1 MGSCRASDV
10 LERCKSWLGYE
21 EGPNNYNY
29 FGKELSRVN
38 YFNGD
43 KTYVEWCASYVLYCL
58 TASCFTD
65 DQTADE
71 RPLADQKWDG
81 LYFTYEPTRDNCAC
95 GARYCAGYFRDAGA
109 WYSIKDA
116 KPGDFIFFGPRGA
129 ETHVGI
135 IYKIEDGRVYTYEG
149 NTGNMVKA
157 KDYSMAYS
165 KISGVGRPRYDAE
178 PDPEPAPQPDPEPT
192 PEPTPEPPKPEPTP
206 TPEPTPEPAKTMRV
220 HTNSGVGLRI
230 RREPNTHSSQVGY
243 LPEGAVITAE
253 KIVDG
258 EYIAGDPEWALC
270 SYQGARG
277 YASCAYLDVVTSGNY
292 KTKTVRVNTRLN
304 VRSGPGTNYGIVKQL
319 KNGDTVTVYEMKGTW
334 ARIGNGQW
342 CSDNYLV

>member
-29 FGKELSRVN
+29 FGKELSRVGF
-38 YFNGD
+38 FNGD

-109 WYSIKDA
+109 WYSIKEA
-116 KPGDFIFFGPRGA
+116 KPGDFIFFGPRGD

-135 IYKIEDGRVYTYEG
+135 IYKIEDGRVFTYEG
-149 NTGNMVKA
+149 NSGNAVRA
-157 KDYSMAYS
+157 KDYSINYS

-178 PDPEPAPQPDPEPT
+178 PDPEPT
-192 PEPTPEPPKPEPTP
+192 PEPTP
-206 TPEPTPEPAKTMRV
+206 TPPEPTPPEP
-220 HTNSGVGLRI
+220 GP
-230 RREPNTHSSQVGY
+230 EPTPTPTPTP
-243 LPEGAVITAE
+243 PEPTPTP
-253 KIVDG
+253 
-258 EYIAGDPEWALC
+258 DPEHM
-270 SYQGARG
+270 
-277 YASCAYLDVVTSGNY
+277 V
-292 KTKTVRVNTRLN
+292 VRVNTRLN
-304 VRSGPGTNYGIVKQL
+304 VRSGPSTDYPIIRQLTNNTEVYVYERDGNWGRIGDGEWVCTDYLAPYTAASKYRVTAKSGLNIRSGPGTDYKKIGALNYGQVV
-319 KNGDTVTVYEMKGTW
+319 NVTNIEDGW
-334 ARIGNGQW
+334 AKLAAPGYV
-342 CSDNYLV
+342 CADYLERY

>member
-21 EGPNNYNY
+21 EGPNNYNF

-109 WYSIKDA
+109 WYSVKDA

-149 NTGNMVKA
+149 NSGNAVRA
-157 KDYSMAYS
+157 KDYSINYS

-192 PEPTPEPPKPEPTP
+192 PEPTPEPPAPEPTP
-206 TPEPTPEPAKTMRV
+206 SAKQYTVR
-220 HTNSGVGLRI
+220 TNSGVGLRL
-230 RREPNTHSSQVGY
+230 RAQPTTASSQVGY
-243 LPEGAVITAE
+243 LPEGAVVTPE

-258 EYIAGDPEWALC
+258 ESIGGNTDWAYTEYRGD
-270 SYQGARG
+270 SG
-277 YASCAYLDVVTSGNY
+277 YASCRYLVEISSDY
-292 KTKTVRVNTRLN
+292 PTKTVHVNTKLN
-304 VRSGPGTNYGIVKQL
+304 VRTGPGTNYGIKYQL
-319 KNGDTVTVYEMKGTW
+319 SNGDRVTVYETSGNW
-334 ARIGNGQW
+334 SRIGSGEW
-342 CSDNYLV
+342 VCSTYIS